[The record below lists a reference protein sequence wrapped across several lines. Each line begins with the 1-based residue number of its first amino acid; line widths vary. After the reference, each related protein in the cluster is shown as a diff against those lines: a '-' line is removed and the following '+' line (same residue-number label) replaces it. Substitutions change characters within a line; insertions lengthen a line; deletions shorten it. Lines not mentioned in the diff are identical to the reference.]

1 VKNMKKMMAGL
12 SSLALVSL
20 GTASGAFA
28 QQTVGLAFPGPVQL
42 VGSVTELN
50 CTNAPGPQ
58 ITLDGTLTLTGGV
71 NVELIFR
78 NNINQDVHTT
88 TQDVEVT
95 AGVAMGTQIVIPK
108 QPVDGGVGGN
118 PFIWVQILDTNG
130 NALTPPIFLGRCVQG
145 PLTTSFLAPLAATAT
160 LTALDCTNN
169 PGPDIDVEG
178 ALGFTAGVIAE
189 FIFSNQNDPVD
200 GTHLARGQTAASVT
214 VVPQGF
220 SLTFPKQPVLGGV
233 GGNPWISVQFV
244 DGHGN
249 PFGSEVLLGRCV
261 QLLPGN

>member
-1 VKNMKKMMAGL
+1 MKKMVVGL

-20 GTASGAFA
+20 GTAPGAFA
-28 QQTVGLAFPGPVQL
+28 QQTVSMAFPGPVQL

-50 CTNAPGPQ
+50 CTNNPGPQ
-58 ITLDGTLTLTGGV
+58 ITLDGTLNLTGGV

-88 TQDVEVT
+88 TQDVEV
-95 AGVAMGTQIVIPK
+95 AAEIAVGTQIVIPK

-130 NALTPPIFLGRCVQG
+130 NALTPQIFLGRCVQG
-145 PLTTSFLAPLAATAT
+145 PLTTSFLAPLTAAAI

-178 ALGFTAGVIAE
+178 SLSFAAGVIAE
-189 FIFSNQNDPVD
+189 FTFSNQNDPVD
-200 GTHLARGQTAASVT
+200 GTHLATGQAAASLT
-214 VVPQGF
+214 LVPTDF
-220 SLTFPKQPVLGGV
+220 TLTFPKQPVQGGV

-244 DGHGN
+244 DGSGN
-249 PFGSEVLLGRCV
+249 PIGSELLLGRCV